1 MSKQTDAPTQTEAQ
15 IQPALRFNNPTVERL
30 RFASQLG
37 VKNIIVHPYAQ
48 SYLPKE
54 SIPLSMDA
62 EWSFEELVHLRAKIE
77 DAGHTLGAI
86 ENLPRDFYDEI
97 MLGRDGRDE
106 QLEHVKTTIRN
117 MGRAGISILGYN
129 WMPNRVWRSSLTRP
143 GRGGATST
151 AFDLAG
157 MEDAPLSH
165 GMTVSES
172 EMWDHYR
179 YFLEEVL
186 PVAEDAGVTLC
197 LHPDDPPVPKLG
209 GIARPF
215 RTFRSLKRAMELVS
229 SDNHE
234 IELGLGVVSEMDIE
248 ESVVDV
254 VEYFAE
260 RDEISYVHFR
270 DVEGTVPSFREV
282 FIDEGNY
289 DEYEVLRALIT
300 GGFEGMVIPDHVPQL
315 EGEADW
321 QPSGRAFTIGYI
333 RGMLKAYGN
342 ENV

>member
-1 MSKQTDAPTQTEAQ
+1 MPDTTDTPTQTEAQ
-15 IQPALRFNNPTVERL
+15 IQPALRFNNPTAERL

-37 VKNIIVHPYAQ
+37 VENIIVHPYAQ
-48 SYLPKE
+48 SYLPEE

-62 EWSFEELVHLRAKIE
+62 EWSFEELVHLRSRIE
-77 DAGHTLGAI
+77 DAGHRLGAI
-86 ENLPRDFYDEI
+86 ENLPRSFYEDI
-97 MLGRDGRDE
+97 MLGREGRDE

-117 MGRAGISILGYN
+117 MGRADIPILGYN
-129 WMPNRVWRSSLTRP
+129 WTPNRVWRSSLTRP

-151 AFDLAG
+151 AFNLSE
-157 MEDAPLSH
+157 MENAPLSH
-165 GMTVSES
+165 GTTVSES
-172 EMWDHYR
+172 AMWDHYR
-179 YFLEEVL
+179 YFLKKVL
-186 PVAEDAGVTLC
+186 PVAEEAGVTLC
-197 LHPDDPPVPKLG
+197 LHPDDPPVPELG

-215 RTFRSLKRAMELVS
+215 RSFENLKRAMELVP

-234 IELGLGVVSEMDIE
+234 IELGLGVISEMDIE

-254 VEYFAE
+254 VKHFAE
-260 RDEISYVHFR
+260 KDEISYVHFR

-289 DEYEVLRALIT
+289 DEYEVLQALIA
-300 GGFEGMVIPDHVPQL
+300 GGFEGMIIPDHVPQL

-333 RGMLKAYGN
+333 QGMLKAYNN
-342 ENV
+342 EYM